1 MLIYQRVHYIS
12 KPSKTQRQNEKLT
25 CVKRTRMWHHCTP
38 LRFQAHSACF
48 FWYIHPTIPECSV
61 VLERGQSWRILSRCV
76 QVGLGEV
83 NMFFFELN
91 EGELCK
97 NTLSIMDGFPLNVH
111 SAQLNETLESEEL
124 QCRQFSDM

>member
-1 MLIYQRVHYIS
+1 
-12 KPSKTQRQNEKLT
+12 
-25 CVKRTRMWHHCTP
+25 
-38 LRFQAHSACF
+38 
-48 FWYIHPTIPECSV
+48 V